1 LKKYLVTFQL
11 LAMEPAMELLL
22 LLVVV
27 VLRVMV
33 VGVGVVQVVEEVA
46 AMEL

>member
-22 LLVVV
+22 VVV
-27 VLRVMV
+27 GVLRVMV
-33 VGVGVVQVVEEVA
+33 VGVGGVQVVEEEV